1 MKLVVTGSIAYD
13 YIMAFPGQFYEHF
26 IAEKL
31 ENISVSFLVDSL
43 KRMPGGTAP
52 NIAYTLAMLGGQPR
66 VLGTAGHDFEEHREL
81 LEQYGV
87 DTSGIMT
94 IPDEFTASFFAN
106 IDQKQNQIGFFYT
119 GAMAHAR
126 NVTFGQ
132 YAPDADLA
140 IVSPNDPD
148 AMRAYVAECKKLGI
162 AYIYDPSQQTIRLS
176 AEDLRAGI
184 DGAAMVTVNEYE
196 LGMIEEK
203 TGLDQNDILA
213 RAGALLVTA
222 GEDGSTIFAD
232 GKAYSIPVAPP
243 MRIAEP
249 TGAGDAFRA
258 GLMRGLQLS
267 LPWEITGRIG
277 ALAATYVLENVGT
290 QTHRFTPVEFV
301 ARFRQ
306 HFDDE
311 GALDALLTHSSPME
325 N

>member
-1 MKLVVTGSIAYD
+1 
-13 YIMAFPGQFYEHF
+13 
-26 IAEKL
+26 
-31 ENISVSFLVDSL
+31 
-43 KRMPGGTAP
+43 
-52 NIAYTLAMLGGQPR
+52 
-66 VLGTAGHDFEEHREL
+66 
-81 LEQYGV
+81 
-87 DTSGIMT
+87 
-94 IPDEFTASFFAN
+94 
-106 IDQKQNQIGFFYT
+106 
-119 GAMAHAR
+119 
-126 NVTFGQ
+126 VTFGQ

-148 AMRAYVAECKKLGI
+148 AMRTYVAECKKLGI

-203 TGLDQNDILA
+203 TGLNQDDILE

-222 GEDGSTIFAD
+222 GQVGSTIFVD
-232 GKAYSIPVAPP
+232 GEAYAIPVAPP
-243 MRIAEP
+243 TRIAEP

-290 QTHRFTPVEFV
+290 QTHRFTPAEFV
-301 ARFRQ
+301 SRFRQ

-311 GALDALLTHSSPME
+311 GALDALLTYSSPME